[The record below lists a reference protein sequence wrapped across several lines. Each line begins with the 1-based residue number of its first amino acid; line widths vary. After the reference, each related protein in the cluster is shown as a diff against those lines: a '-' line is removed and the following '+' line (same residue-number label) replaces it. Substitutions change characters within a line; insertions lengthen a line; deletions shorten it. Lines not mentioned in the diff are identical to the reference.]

1 MSYYNCEDLGKF
13 PEIGKFGKD
22 LMDKFLE
29 YYNRATSEAGALTER
44 EKALI
49 ALAVAHL
56 EKCPYCIDAYTTR
69 CLETGADPE
78 QMTEAVHVAASMSA
92 GAKLIHAVQMQN
104 VLRKNHA
111 L

>member
-1 MSYYNCEDLGKF
+1 MDYYDPEDLSRF
-13 PEIGKFGKD
+13 PEIGEFAQE
-22 LMDKFLE
+22 LMDKFFQ
-29 YYNRATSEAGALTER
+29 YYNCATDEEGALTKR

-49 ALAVAHL
+49 ALAVAHT

-92 GAKLIHAVQMQN
+92 GVKLIHAIQMHN
-104 VLRKNHA
+104 TLKKNSA